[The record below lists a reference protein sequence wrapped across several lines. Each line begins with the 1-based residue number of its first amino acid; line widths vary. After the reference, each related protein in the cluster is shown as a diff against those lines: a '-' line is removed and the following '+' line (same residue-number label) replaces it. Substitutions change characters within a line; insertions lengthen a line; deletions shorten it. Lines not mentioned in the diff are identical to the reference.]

1 MFRLKLNEKIYIA
14 FRPKIA
20 MQTGTKQRQLAYM
33 VPFAESGDLVFRQY
47 YMVFSSHYIPLI
59 IFRLSIPLAS
69 IIFTATA
76 LPGVKGKDTVPLN
89 ASIFSSSIS
98 AFRFLESVTQPSLS
112 LAIGKNTCEG
122 NKLLPS

>member
-1 MFRLKLNEKIYIA
+1 M
-14 FRPKIA
+14 P
-20 MQTGTKQRQLAYM
+20 QLLSFLYVICLRKAVTFYCRRNCLFHQPAYF
-33 VPFAESGDLVFRQY
+33 PPPSLRDTSASGGYHRR
-47 YMVFSSHYIPLI
+47 M
-59 IFRLSIPLAS
+59 IFKLSIPLAS

-76 LPGVKGKDTVPLN
+76 LPGIKGKDTVPLN